1 MLRSGAEHMFIGQYH
16 HTIDTKGRLTI
27 PVRFRAELSSGAYI
41 TQGFERNLV
50 VYTMENFGSLAK
62 RATSLSN
69 TNPEVRAIRRLLFG
83 VAAEVEL
90 DASGRIL
97 IPDFLRE
104 YAKLDDSA
112 AIIGA
117 GEYLEIWN
125 ETDWEKQAA
134 DLMDPESNA
143 MRFIDFDLSTG

>member
-1 MLRSGAEHMFIGQYH
+1 MFIGQYH

-27 PVRFRAELSSGAYI
+27 PVRFRADLSSGAYI

-50 VYTMENFGSLAK
+50 VYTMENFRSLAK
-62 RATSLSN
+62 RATALSN
-69 TNPEVRAIRRLLFG
+69 TNPEVRAMNRLLFG

-117 GEYLEIWN
+117 GDYLEIWN
-125 ETDWEKQAA
+125 ETDWESQSAE
-134 DLMDPESNA
+134 LMDPESNA
-143 MRFIDFDLSTG
+143 KRFIDFDLSTG